1 MFLHQMQGRV
11 GDQEVEP
18 PGPRGT
24 RMNRRRAFADYGT

>member
-18 PGPRGT
+18 PGRGT
-24 RMNRRRAFADYGT
+24 RMNRRPAFADYGI